1 MTTRL
6 TFQEAM
12 GALRADI
19 AWLGSMAE
27 DAVRSAGQALL
38 SGDRARAE
46 VVISGDDE
54 LDSLFLQLEQRAYEL
69 IARNAPVAID
79 LRFLVS
85 SLRVMSDFERT
96 GDGAVSLAK
105 IARLDWEREPVSVRL
120 LTQMAVGAVDL
131 VAEARA
137 AWREQDVERAAR
149 LELKDDA
156 LDDAYRQLTAHLL
169 VQHGP
174 DASGLVLHALLAGRH
189 LERIADHAVA
199 VGDRVLY
206 LMTGDPAS
214 LAAEI
219 S

>member
-6 TFQEAM
+6 SFQEAM

-19 AWLGSMAE
+19 AWLGGMSE
-27 DAVRSAGQALL
+27 DAVRSAGDALL

-46 VVISGDDE
+46 VVVSGDDE
-54 LDSLFLQLEQRAYEL
+54 LDMLFLQLEERAYEL
-69 IARNAPVAID
+69 IARHAPVAVD

-105 IARLDWEREPVSVRL
+105 IAMLDWEREPVSVEL
-120 LTQMAVGAVDL
+120 LTTMAAGAVRIVGD
-131 VAEARA
+131 ARR
-137 AWREQDVERAAR
+137 AWREQDVELAAR
-149 LELKDDA
+149 LEIDDDA
-156 LDDAYRQLTAHLL
+156 LDDAYHRLTAHLL
-169 VQHGP
+169 IQHGP

-206 LMTGDPAS
+206 MMTGDPAS